1 MVFTGPALTAA
12 GRRLES
18 LYMQQ
23 IAEPAK
29 AEGRA
34 ASLGGGPCT
43 SFQLRRV
50 SRLVGRRYDAHL
62 AAVGLKTT
70 QYSLLSAL
78 ERVGAMRSVDLARL
92 LALDASTLTRNLEP
106 LVEAGWV
113 ESAPGADRRTR
124 VLRLTR
130 KGAAQRQRARAHWQA
145 AQRELAELLGP
156 RTIAA
161 LHAVLGHCHDR
172 LRSVDMPE
180 GASDSSNRS

>member
-1 MVFTGPALTAA
+1 
-12 GRRLES
+12 
-18 LYMQQ
+18 MQG
-23 IAEPAK
+23 IAEPAE
-29 AEGRA
+29 AGNRPVPPA
-34 ASLGGGPCT
+34 GAPCT

-70 QYSLLSAL
+70 QYSLLSTL
-78 ERVGAMRSVDLARL
+78 ERVGAMRAVDLARL

-130 KGAAQRQRARAHWQA
+130 KGAAQRQRGRAHWQA

-156 RTIAA
+156 RTLSA

-172 LRSVDMPE
+172 LRCVDAPD
-180 GASDSSNRS
+180 GASDASSRS

>member
-1 MVFTGPALTAA
+1 
-12 GRRLES
+12 
-18 LYMQQ
+18 MQE

-29 AEGRA
+29 AGEREALPARG
-34 ASLGGGPCT
+34 LCT

-78 ERVGAMRSVDLARL
+78 ERVGAMRSIDLARL

-124 VLRLTR
+124 LLRLTR
-130 KGAAQRQRARAHWQA
+130 KGAAQRQRARVHWQA
-145 AQRELAELLGP
+145 AQRELAGLLGP
-156 RTIAA
+156 STLSA

-172 LRSVDMPE
+172 LRSVDSPE
-180 GASDSSNRS
+180 GANDSSSRS